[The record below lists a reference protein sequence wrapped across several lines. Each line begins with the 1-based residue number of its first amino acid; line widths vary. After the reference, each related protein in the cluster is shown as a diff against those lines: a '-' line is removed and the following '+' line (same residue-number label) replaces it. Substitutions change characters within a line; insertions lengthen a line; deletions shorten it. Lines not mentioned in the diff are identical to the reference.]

1 MREDDEWRSDARS
14 LGYILEEL
22 LVWWSFAEEYSSIAI
37 LNDEIAEVD
46 LIRFSFEN
54 LFEF

>member
-1 MREDDEWRSDARS
+1 MREYDEWRSDARG